1 MLVHEG
7 YRYVSNRESSKH
19 IFWRCSRYVKYHCRA
34 TVVTS
39 KNAHAPSIRISGPEH
54 THDPEMHKDMQY
66 ISIKEE
72 YEKKTAE
79 QSKIWIFT
87 TWCTGINCGFIQ
99 ICKG

>member
-72 YEKKTAE
+72 YEKKLQT
-79 QSKIWIFT
+79 
-87 TWCTGINCGFIQ
+87 
-99 ICKG
+99 